1 MWIRNFQEAIQLSQ
15 SDAPD
20 GTTGPCLDRL
30 LKMVI
35 SRDEKMLALAREYF
49 SIDDL
54 IDTA

>member
-1 MWIRNFQEAIQLSQ
+1 
-15 SDAPD
+15 
-20 GTTGPCLDRL
+20 
-30 LKMVI
+30 MVI